1 MGFERQA
8 AIDPTARLCQLTTP
22 CRYDTLL
29 CGLMAVV
36 ESGISPYQPG
46 RAGQWFQWLCLASV
60 VAIFALVVLGGV
72 VRVTESGLGCPDW
85 PLCYGK
91 VIPPLRADAII
102 EYSHRL
108 VASVL
113 VGPLVFATCCV
124 AWVVH
129 WKRGPSARRGAG
141 KTMKGPLLSRRSKGL
156 VWGATF
162 AVALVLVQAILGG
175 ITVLTELH
183 GSLVAAHL
191 AMAEA
196 LLACMIILFV
206 GSRRAGTPSTGGTG
220 HYLPIVAAAG
230 LGVYVLIMSGS
241 FVTVSGST
249 AACTQWPTCNGNLVP
264 ATAPQFIHMLH
275 RLAAV
280 LIGVLLLYA
289 LHLGFRQEQGPK
301 ELRYLSII
309 AAVVFAAQVLA
320 GAFTVWFRFPV
331 ELRALHLALAT
342 LLWAAVVALT
352 AVAFAGTRLKDQE
365 PAHA

>member
-1 MGFERQA
+1 MGQGFA
-8 AIDPTARLCQLTTP
+8 
-22 CRYDTLL
+22 
-29 CGLMAVV
+29 
-36 ESGISPYQPG
+36 
-46 RAGQWFQWLCLASV
+46 WFQRLCLASV
-60 VAIFALVVLGGV
+60 IAVFALVVLGGV

-108 VASVL
+108 AASAL

-124 AWVVH
+124 AWGVH
-129 WKRGPSARRGAG
+129 RRN
-141 KTMKGPLLSRRSKGL
+141 RGL

-162 AVALVLVQAILGG
+162 AVALVLVQAVLGG

-196 LLACMIILFV
+196 LLACMIILFIA
-206 GSRRAGTPSTGGTG
+206 GQRAEISTPDQAGGRP
-220 HYLPIVAAAG
+220 LPGKGFRVLVAAAG

-249 AACTQWPTCNGNLVP
+249 AACTQWPLCNGNLVP
-264 ATAPQFIHMLH
+264 ATVPQFIHMLH
-275 RLAAV
+275 RVAAV

-289 LHLGFRQEQGPK
+289 LHLGFRQGTR
-301 ELRYLSII
+301 ELRYLSVI
-309 AAVVFAAQVLA
+309 AAIVFAAQVLT
-320 GAFTVWFRFPV
+320 GASMVWFRFPV

-342 LLWAAVVALT
+342 LLWAAVVALV
-352 AVAFAGTRLKDQE
+352 AVAFAETQPAKRE

>member
-1 MGFERQA
+1 MGQ
-8 AIDPTARLCQLTTP
+8 
-22 CRYDTLL
+22 
-29 CGLMAVV
+29 GLA
-36 ESGISPYQPG
+36 
-46 RAGQWFQWLCLASV
+46 WFQRLCLASV
-60 VAIFALVVLGGV
+60 IAVFALVVLGGV

-108 VASVL
+108 VASAL
-113 VGPLVFATCCV
+113 VGPLVFATCGV
-124 AWVVH
+124 AWAVH
-129 WKRGPSARRGAG
+129 RRY
-141 KTMKGPLLSRRSKGL
+141 KGL
-156 VWGATF
+156 TWGATF
-162 AVALVLVQAILGG
+162 AVVLVLVQAILGG

-196 LLACMIILFV
+196 LLACMIVLFI
-206 GSRRAGTPSTGGTG
+206 AGQRDGISAPDQTGGRTPVGAGGNLFAGMTG
-220 HYLPIVAAAG
+220 KDFRVLVAAAG

-249 AACTQWPTCNGNLVP
+249 AACTQWPLCNGSLIP
-264 ATAPQFIHMLH
+264 ATMPQFIHMLH
-275 RLAAV
+275 RVAAV
-280 LIGVLLLYA
+280 LIGALLLYV
-289 LHLGFRQEQGPK
+289 LHLGFRQEQGSK
-301 ELRYLSII
+301 EVRYLSIT
-309 AAVVFAAQVLA
+309 AAVIFAAQVLA

-352 AVAFAGTRLKDQE
+352 AVAFAGNRRLKDQE
-365 PAHA
+365 RARA

>member
-1 MGFERQA
+1 MA
-8 AIDPTARLCQLTTP
+8 A
-22 CRYDTLL
+22 
-29 CGLMAVV
+29 V
-36 ESGISPYQPG
+36 ESGISLSQPS
-46 RAGQWFQWLCLASV
+46 RPERWFQGLCLASV
-60 VAIFALVVLGGV
+60 ISVFALVVLGGV

-108 VASVL
+108 VASAL
-113 VGPLVFATCCV
+113 VGPLVFATCVV
-124 AWVVH
+124 AWAVHRRDKGIAWGTTLAVV
-129 WKRGPSARRGAG
+129 
-141 KTMKGPLLSRRSKGL
+141 L
-156 VWGATF
+156 VI
-162 AVALVLVQAILGG
+162 VQAILGG

-196 LLACMIILFV
+196 LLACMIVLFIA
-206 GSRRAGTPSTGGTG
+206 SRRNSTAQTVGGTG
-220 HYLPIVAAAG
+220 HYLPVVAAAG

-264 ATAPQFIHMLH
+264 ETVPQFIHMLH
-275 RLAAV
+275 RVAAV
-280 LIGVLLLYA
+280 LIGALLLYA
-289 LHLGFRQEQGPK
+289 LHLGFRQEHGPK

-309 AAVVFAAQVLA
+309 AAAVFAAQVLA
-320 GAFTVWFRFPV
+320 GAFTVWARFPV

-352 AVAFAGTRLKDQE
+352 AVAFTETRPAKQE
-365 PAHA
+365 PVHA

>member
-1 MGFERQA
+1 
-8 AIDPTARLCQLTTP
+8 
-22 CRYDTLL
+22 
-29 CGLMAVV
+29 MAVV
-36 ESGISPYQPG
+36 ESGISPSQPS
-46 RAGQWFQWLCLASV
+46 RAGQWFQCLCLASV
-60 VAIFALVVLGGV
+60 IAVFALVVLGGV

-108 VASVL
+108 VASAL
-113 VGPLVFATCCV
+113 VGPLIFATCGV
-124 AWVVH
+124 AWAVY
-129 WKRGPSARRGAG
+129 WKRGSSARLGAG
-141 KTMKGPLLSRRSKGL
+141 KTAKDPLLSRRHKGL

-162 AVALVLVQAILGG
+162 AVVLVLVQAILGG

-183 GSLVAAHL
+183 GSLVSAHL

-196 LLACMIILFV
+196 LLACMIVLFI
-206 GSRRAGTPSTGGTG
+206 AGQRGGISTPGQAGGRPLAGMTGKGFRV
-220 HYLPIVAAAG
+220 LVAAAG

-249 AACTQWPTCNGNLVP
+249 AACTQWPLCNGNLVP
-264 ATAPQFIHMLH
+264 ETMPQFIHMLH
-275 RLAAV
+275 RVAAV

-289 LHLGFRQEQGPK
+289 LHLGFRQGTR
-301 ELRYLSII
+301 ELRYLSIF
-309 AAVVFAAQVLA
+309 AAAIFAAQVLA

-352 AVAFAGTRLKDQE
+352 AVVFAGTNLDKPEQ
-365 PAHA
+365 ANV

>member
-1 MGFERQA
+1 MRQGS
-8 AIDPTARLCQLTTP
+8 T
-22 CRYDTLL
+22 
-29 CGLMAVV
+29 
-36 ESGISPYQPG
+36 
-46 RAGQWFQWLCLASV
+46 WFQGLCLASV
-60 VAIFALVVLGGV
+60 IAVFALVVLGGV

-108 VASVL
+108 MASAL
-113 VGPLVFATCCV
+113 VGPLVLATCV
-124 AWVVH
+124 AAWVTH
-129 WKRGPSARRGAG
+129 RKHKWMA
-141 KTMKGPLLSRRSKGL
+141 
-156 VWGATF
+156 WGATL
-162 AVALVLVQAILGG
+162 AVALVIVQAILGG

-196 LLACMIILFV
+196 LLACMIILFIA
-206 GSRRAGTPSTGGTG
+206 SRKLVVSEQWSVSSGQWPLA
-220 HYLPIVAAAG
+220 VAAAG

-241 FVTVSGST
+241 FVTVSGAT

-264 ATAPQFIHMLH
+264 ATMPQFIHMLH
-275 RLAAV
+275 RLAVV

-289 LHLGFRQEQGPK
+289 LHLGFRQDNGPK
-301 ELRYLSII
+301 EVRYLSII
-309 AAVVFAAQVLA
+309 AAAVFAAQVLA

-352 AVAFAGTRLKDQE
+352 ALYFSSTLRPSPHTALPDGLAAEDPRPGEEHEVAQS
-365 PAHA
+365 

>member
-1 MGFERQA
+1 MNSQTRRPSLSA
-8 AIDPTARLCQLTTP
+8 NH
-22 CRYDTLL
+22 
-29 CGLMAVV
+29 
-36 ESGISPYQPG
+36 SPP
-46 RAGQWFQWLCLASV
+46 ASLWFQCLCLASV
-60 VAIFALVVLGGV
+60 IAIFALVVLGGV

-91 VIPPLRADAII
+91 IIPPLRADAII

-108 VASVL
+108 VASAL
-113 VGPLVFATCCV
+113 VGPLVFATCIA
-124 AWVVH
+124 AWAKRWSVTGHRQPDTGH
-129 WKRGPSARRGAG
+129 WRWTA
-141 KTMKGPLLSRRSKGL
+141 
-156 VWGATF
+156 WGATL

-196 LLACMIILFV
+196 LLACMIVLFI
-206 GSRRAGTPSTGGTG
+206 GSVAGGRSPVTSDRPPATG
-220 HYLPIVAAAG
+220 HWRLTVAAAG

-249 AACTQWPTCNGNLVP
+249 AACTQWPTCNGSLVP
-264 ATAPQFIHMLH
+264 ETVPQFIHMLH
-275 RLAAV
+275 RVAAV
-280 LIGVLLLYA
+280 LIGALLLYA
-289 LHLGFRQEQGPK
+289 LARVFSEEWRVKRVISGKRPGRLFTNHSP
-301 ELRYLSII
+301 LSTLAAI

-342 LLWAAVVALT
+342 LLWAAVVAL
-352 AVAFAGTRLKDQE
+352 AAIAFAEKQAAERE